1 MTRSYYTEISVDQP
15 TVELLD
21 GLSFQFFDF
30 KTLAPSGVQEYL
42 LEVPSGAVDTVFYGR
57 SFSGRGANLKYE
69 VFSSPTFS
77 SEGAAMP
84 SRISNRNGD
93 FVGGNQAMI
102 WQNPTLTTDGTLA
115 DYDEVAGSSST
126 GSGNKGSAGSSA
138 SQGFPIILVKNSYM
152 MVRITNLSSNNPGNY
167 VLKLYW
173 SEVEK

>member
-1 MTRSYYTEISVDQP
+1 MTRNYYTEISVDQP

-30 KTLAPSGVQEYL
+30 KTLADSGVQEYL
-42 LEVPSGAVDTVFYGR
+42 FEVPSGVDTVFYGR

-102 WQNPTLTTDGTLA
+102 WQNPTLTTDGTLT
-115 DYDEVAGSSST
+115 DYDEVAGTSFGNG
-126 GSGNKGSAGSSA
+126 GSVGSSA
-138 SQGFPIILVKNSYM
+138 SQGFPIILVKNSYT
-152 MVRITNLSSNNPGNY
+152 MVRITNLSTVSGSY

>member
-115 DYDEVAGSSST
+115 DYDEVPGSSFTGFLS
-126 GSGNKGSAGSSA
+126 GSGGSSA

-152 MVRITNLSSNNPGNY
+152 MVRITNLSSNVPGNY
-167 VLKLYW
+167 VLKWYW
-173 SEVEK
+173 SELEK

>member
-30 KTLAPSGVQEYL
+30 KTLATSGVQEYL

-102 WQNPTLTTDGTLA
+102 WQNPTLTTDGTLT
-115 DYDEVAGSSST
+115 DYDEVAGTSFGNG
-126 GSGNKGSAGSSA
+126 GSVGSSA

-152 MVRITNLSSNNPGNY
+152 MVRITNLSTVSGSY

>member
-30 KTLAPSGVQEYL
+30 KTLAASGVQEYL

-93 FVGGNQAMI
+93 FAGGNQAMI
-102 WQNPTLTTDGTLA
+102 WQNPTLTTDGTLT
-115 DYDEVAGSSST
+115 DYDEVAGTSFGNG
-126 GSGNKGSAGSSA
+126 GSVGSSA
-138 SQGFPIILVKNSYM
+138 SQGFPIILVKNSYT
-152 MVRITNLSSNNPGNY
+152 MVRITNLSTVSGNY
-167 VLKLYW
+167 VLKWYW

>member
-1 MTRSYYTEISVDQP
+1 MTRNYYTEISVDQP

-30 KTLAPSGVQEYL
+30 KTLATSGVQEYL
-42 LEVPSGAVDTVFYGR
+42 IEVPSGVDTVFYGR

-102 WQNPTLTTDGTLA
+102 WQNPTLTTDGTLT
-115 DYDEVAGSSST
+115 DYDEVAGTSFGNG
-126 GSGNKGSAGSSA
+126 GSVGSSA
-138 SQGFPIILVKNSYM
+138 SQGFPIILVKNSYT
-152 MVRITNLSSNNPGNY
+152 MVRITNLSSTVPVNY
-167 VLKLYW
+167 VLKWYW

>member
-1 MTRSYYTEISVDQP
+1 MTRNYYTEISVDQP

-42 LEVPSGAVDTVFYGR
+42 LEVPSGVFDTVFYGR

-77 SEGAAMP
+77 SEGAAMA

-102 WQNPTLTTDGTLA
+102 WQNPTLTTDGTLT
-115 DYDEVAGSSST
+115 DYDEVAGTSFGNG
-126 GSGNKGSAGSSA
+126 GSVGSSA

-152 MVRITNLSSNNPGNY
+152 MVRITNLSSNVPGNY
-167 VLKLYW
+167 VLKWYW
-173 SEVEK
+173 SELEK

>member
-1 MTRSYYTEISVDQP
+1 MTRNYYTEISVDQP

-42 LEVPSGAVDTVFYGR
+42 LEVPSGVFDTVFYGR

-102 WQNPTLTTDGTLA
+102 WQNPTLTTDGTLT
-115 DYDEVAGSSST
+115 DYDEVAGTSFGNG
-126 GSGNKGSAGSSA
+126 GSVGSSA

-152 MVRITNLSSNNPGNY
+152 MVRITNLSTVSGNY
-167 VLKLYW
+167 VLKWYW

>member
-1 MTRSYYTEISVDQP
+1 MTRNYYTEISVDQP

-21 GLSFQFFDF
+21 GLSFQFFFDF
-30 KTLAPSGVQEYL
+30 KTLAISGVQEYL
-42 LEVPSGAVDTVFYGR
+42 FEVPSGVDTVFYGR

-93 FVGGNQAMI
+93 FAGGNQAMI

-126 GSGNKGSAGSSA
+126 RSGNKGSAGSSA
-138 SQGFPIILVKNSYM
+138 SQVFPIVMVKKTAT
-152 MVRITNLSSNNPGNY
+152 RWLGLQTCLQLSPLTMY
-167 VLKLYW
+167 
-173 SEVEK
+173 

>member
-30 KTLAPSGVQEYL
+30 KTLATSGVQEYL
-42 LEVPSGAVDTVFYGR
+42 LEVPSGVFDTVFYGR

-102 WQNPTLTTDGTLA
+102 WQNPTLITDGTLA
-115 DYDEVAGSSST
+115 DYDEVPGSSFTGFLS
-126 GSGNKGSAGSSA
+126 GSGGSSA

-152 MVRITNLSSNNPGNY
+152 MVRITNLSSNVPGNY
-167 VLKLYW
+167 VLKWYW
-173 SEVEK
+173 SELEK

>member
-30 KTLAPSGVQEYL
+30 KTLATSGVQEYL
-42 LEVPSGAVDTVFYGR
+42 LEVPSGVVDTVFYGR

-102 WQNPTLTTDGTLA
+102 WQNPTLITDGTLA
-115 DYDEVAGSSST
+115 DYDEVPGTSFGNGGSV
-126 GSGNKGSAGSSA
+126 GSSA
-138 SQGFPIILVKNSYM
+138 SQGFPIILVKNSYT
-152 MVRITNLSSNNPGNY
+152 MVRITNLSTVSGSY

>member
-1 MTRSYYTEISVDQP
+1 MTRNYYTEISVDQP

-30 KTLAPSGVQEYL
+30 KTLATSGVQEYL
-42 LEVPSGAVDTVFYGR
+42 LEVPSGVVDTVFYGR

-102 WQNPTLTTDGTLA
+102 WQNPTLITDGTLA
-115 DYDEVAGSSST
+115 DYDEVPGTSF
-126 GSGNKGSAGSSA
+126 GNVGSAGSSA

-152 MVRITNLSSNNPGNY
+152 MVRITNLSSNVPGNY
-167 VLKLYW
+167 VLKWYW
-173 SEVEK
+173 SELEK

>member
-1 MTRSYYTEISVDQP
+1 MARNYYTEISVDHP

-30 KTLAPSGVQEYL
+30 KTLATSGVQEYL
-42 LEVPSGAVDTVFYGR
+42 VEVPSGVDTVFHGR

-93 FVGGNQAMI
+93 FAGGNQAMI
-102 WQNPTLTTDGTLA
+102 WQSPTLTTDGTLA

-126 GSGNKGSAGSSA
+126 GAGNKGSTGSSA
-138 SQGFPIILVKNSYM
+138 SQAFPIIMVKNSYM
-152 MVRITNLSSNNPGNY
+152 MVRITNLSSTVPGNY
-167 VLKLYW
+167 VLKWYW